1 MKLSI
6 IIPTYQEAERIASLV
21 AYLQKHGGEQVQEIM
36 VVDGGS
42 KDATVAEALKAGA
55 TVIALNPPNP
65 SRALQMNHGAEQA
78 QGDVLYFVHA
88 DTLPP
93 STFAADIQRELEA
106 GYHMGCYRYQFDSPR
121 SILKFNAWFV
131 RFQWL
136 WCQGGDKT
144 FFIRKHI
151 FWEFNGYNPN
161 FVVMEE
167 YDFLRHARKKY
178 PLRIIPKNVVV
189 SARKYEKN
197 SWLRVQIANAVA
209 FTMFRLSMD
218 SRRIR
223 DTYRSMLRF

>member
-6 IIPTYQEAERIASLV
+6 IIPTYHEAERIANLV
-21 AYLQKHGGEQVQEIM
+21 IYLQLHGGNHVQEIM

-55 TVIALNPPNP
+55 LVVPLNPPNP
-65 SRALQMNHGAEQA
+65 SRALQMNLGAEQA

-93 STFAADIQRELEA
+93 ITFASDILRELEA

-121 SILKFNAWFV
+121 NILKFNAWFV

-151 FWEFNGYNPN
+151 FWEFNGYNPK

-167 YDFLRHARKKY
+167 YDFLRHAKKKY

-223 DTYRSMLRF
+223 DIYRSMLRF

>member
-6 IIPTYQEAERIASLV
+6 IIPTYQEADNIAKLV
-21 AYLQKHGGEQVQEIM
+21 AYLRKHGAEHVQEIM

-42 KDATVAEALKAGA
+42 KDETVAEALKSGA
-55 TVIALNPPNP
+55 SVIPLNAATP
-65 SRALQMNHGAEQA
+65 SRALQMNLGAEQA

-93 STFAADIQRELEA
+93 STFASDILHELNA

-144 FFIRKHI
+144 FFIRKNI
-151 FWEFNGYNPN
+151 FWELNGYNPD

-167 YDFLRHARKKY
+167 YDFLRHAKKKY

-209 FTMFRLSMD
+209 FSMFRLSMD

-223 DTYRSMLRF
+223 DTYRSLLR